1 MNALQFEVL
10 KVALKQDATG
20 YVLTVKIHPDEVPDE
35 LLRDFIGSRYMVAMS
50 KIESDESGH
59 SYFNRVKQ
67 AGMLCRTTEF
77 QKWVAGVTAEINA
90 EYEKIDEF
98 SEKLAADFIYSYCE
112 IDSRTE
118 LNGNKQAQKL
128 FDDLVRDFE
137 GRENNVPF

>member
-77 QKWVAGVTAEINA
+77 QKWVAGVEG
-90 EYEKIDEF
+90 EEEF

-128 FDDLVRDFE
+128 FDALVHDFE
-137 GRENNVPF
+137 GRANNVPF

>member
-77 QKWVAGVTAEINA
+77 QKWVAATGED
-90 EYEKIDEF
+90 EEF
-98 SEKLAADFIYSYCE
+98 SEELAADFIYSYCE
-112 IDSRTE
+112 IESRTE
-118 LNGNKQAQKL
+118 LNGNKAAQKL
-128 FDDLVRDFE
+128 FDALVLDFE
-137 GRENNVPF
+137 GRPNNVPF

>member
-77 QKWVAGVTAEINA
+77 QKWVAEEAPELGEEINEA
-90 EYEKIDEF
+90 NAVTF
-98 SEKLAADFIYSYCE
+98 MCE
-112 IDSRTE
+112 SCLIESRTE
-118 LNGNKQAQKL
+118 LNGNKAAQKL
-128 FDDLVRDFE
+128 FDALVLDFE
-137 GRENNVPF
+137 GRANNVPF

>member
-77 QKWVAGVTAEINA
+77 QKWVAGVEG
-90 EYEKIDEF
+90 EEEF
-98 SEKLAADFIYSYCE
+98 SEKLAADFIYEYCE

-118 LNGNKQAQKL
+118 LNGNKQAQNL
-128 FDDLVRDFE
+128 FDALVLDFE
-137 GRENNVPF
+137 GRANNVPF